1 MKIKKSWFIY
11 VFHDEQKYN
20 KSDQVLGH
28 KSDQVLGH
36 KSDQVCVAGPG
47 LMIVF
52 YC

>member
-11 VFHDEQKYN
+11 VFHDEQKY
-20 KSDQVLGH
+20 H